1 MKKAAT
7 SNDNPQTGDNNYE
20 ELADGD
26 DTDHEDRVEKSQDR
40 IKQID
45 QFKDLIQNQSN
56 TPRTAPTFGAGDNQV
71 SSHTN
76 LYDDIGMEQAP
87 VIG

>member
-40 IKQID
+40 IK
-45 QFKDLIQNQSN
+45 
-56 TPRTAPTFGAGDNQV
+56 
-71 SSHTN
+71 
-76 LYDDIGMEQAP
+76 
-87 VIG
+87 